1 MSRRPA
7 IITQADVA
15 RACRGALKA
24 GLAVRRVEI
33 DAAGKIV
40 VICSNDVPEQPESG
54 AGWEA
59 RLRRARGG

>member
-1 MSRRPA
+1 VSRRSA
-7 IITQADVA
+7 SFTQADVT
-15 RACRGALKA
+15 RASRGAVKA

-33 DAAGKIV
+33 DEAGKIV
-40 VICSNDVPEQPESG
+40 VICSDDAPEQPESG